1 MTTARINAVEKQPTV
16 RDLVKAIQ
24 KELRD
29 SADLMPSR
37 AADLLNQATALLGN
51 CADEVRAADQDYR
64 PILLH
69 CLRIEKRANRA
80 KIEAETSPQYA
91 RLQEAKDTTRLTEQ
105 MIISLRQFLRTK
117 ESEMRLSR

>member
-1 MTTARINAVEKQPTV
+1 MSTV

-29 SADLMPSR
+29 SADLLPDR
-37 AADLLNQATALLGN
+37 ASELLNMATALLGN
-51 CADEVRAADQDYR
+51 CNDELRAADQEYKR
-64 PILLH
+64 ILLH
-69 CLRIEKRANRA
+69 CLRTAEKANRA

-91 RLQEAKDTTRLTEQ
+91 RWQEARDTRKLTEQ